1 MIEYFLLAKIIAS
14 EGDQG
19 FLKIDSFS
27 ESPER
32 FYKLKKVYIDFWG
45 EKKIFFLQSVKR
57 KKDSVLIKFKDFNN
71 KESVEVLLGRQVFV
85 DDKDLL
91 KLPKGHYFIHDIIGS
106 KVIRNGNEFGT
117 LTDVYSLDANDVY
130 VIRKTSGEEIL
141 IPAVNE
147 FIEKIDIINKVLI
160 LKAGEDIYEDDED

>member
-27 ESPER
+27 DLPER

-57 KKDSVLIKFKDFNN
+57 KKNTVLIKFKDFNN
-71 KESVEVLLGRQVFV
+71 KESVEVLIGREVFV
-85 DDKDLL
+85 DDKDLI
-91 KLPKGHYFIHDIIGS
+91 KLPNGHYFIHDIIGS
-106 KVIRNGNEFGT
+106 KVIRNGTEFGT
-117 LTDVYSLDANDVY
+117 VTDVYSLAANDVY
-130 VIRKTSGEEIL
+130 VIRKTSSEEIL

>member
-27 ESPER
+27 GSPER

-45 EKKIFFLQSVKR
+45 EKKIFFPQSIKR
-57 KKDSVLIKFKDFNN
+57 KKNTVLIKFKDFDN
-71 KESVEVLLGRQVFV
+71 KESVEVLVGREVFV

-106 KVIRNGNEFGT
+106 KVIRNGTEFGT
-117 LTDVYSLDANDVY
+117 VTDVYSLTANDVY
-130 VIRKTSGEEIL
+130 VIRKTSSEEIL

-160 LKAGEDIYEDDED
+160 LKAGEDIYEDDKD

>member
-1 MIEYFLLAKIIAS
+1 VIEYFLLAKIIAS

-27 ESPER
+27 DSPER

-57 KKDSVLIKFKDFNN
+57 KKDSVLIKFKDFDN

-106 KVIRNGNEFGT
+106 KVIRHGTEFGT
-117 LTDVYSLDANDVY
+117 VTDVFSLTANDVY

-141 IPAVNE
+141 IPAVKE

>member
-27 ESPER
+27 DSPER

>member
-27 ESPER
+27 DLPER

-57 KKDSVLIKFKDFNN
+57 KKNTVLIKFKDFNN
-71 KESVEVLLGRQVFV
+71 KESVEVLIGREVFV
-85 DDKDLL
+85 DDKDLI
-91 KLPKGHYFIHDIIGS
+91 KLPNGHYFIHDIIGS
-106 KVIRNGNEFGT
+106 KVIRNGIEFGT
-117 LTDVYSLDANDVY
+117 VTDVYSLTANDVY
-130 VIRKTSGEEIL
+130 VIRKTSSEEIL

-147 FIEKIDIINKVLI
+147 FIEKIDTINKVLI